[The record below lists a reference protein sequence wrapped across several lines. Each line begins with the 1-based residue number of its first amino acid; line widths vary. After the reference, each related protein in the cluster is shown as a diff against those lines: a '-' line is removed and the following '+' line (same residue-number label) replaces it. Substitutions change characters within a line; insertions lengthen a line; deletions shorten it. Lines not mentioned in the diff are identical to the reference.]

1 MFLLFLRIV
10 FMVVLAGI
18 AGFLAYRFEAGTI
31 KTTLSFVGILFL
43 GCFAIGVDVI
53 FKQKKIALISAVFI
67 GLLVGL
73 LLGFFVMLAVTPFL
87 VLLLSVPPEVLT
99 GGHEVYVATNLLVHT
114 TACYLCVSFL
124 LQTRG
129 DFRFII
135 PYVEFSKEMKG
146 TRPLLLDTSVIIDGR
161 IADLTE
167 TRLFDNPLI
176 VPGFVLHELQLVAD
190 SADKLKRNRGRR
202 GLDVLNKLR
211 ASANVDLQTS
221 EVELPEFQTVRG
233 VDQRLVLLAKHMDA
247 KIVTND
253 FNLNKLAKV
262 QGIDVLNLN
271 DIANALK
278 PVVLPGEP
286 MIVRITKAGDQP
298 GQGVGYLDDGTMVVA
313 EQGRAYIGQEMRLIV
328 TSVLQ
333 TSAGRMIFGRV
344 ESTVSPPAAAS
355 GSTGTSRE

>member
-1 MFLLFLRIV
+1 MMLLWLLRAAFLL
-10 FMVVLAGI
+10 VLAGI
-18 AGFLAYRFEAGTI
+18 SGFLAYQYHLTPLEATWG
-31 KTTLSFVGILFL
+31 FVGIM
-43 GCFAIGVDVI
+43 FAGVAAIATDVL
-53 FKQKKIALISAVFI
+53 FKQKKIALISAIFI

-73 LLGFFVMLAVTPFL
+73 VLSNFIMFAVVPFL
-87 VLLLSVPPEVLT
+87 SLLLSMTPERLT
-99 GGHEVYVATNLLVHT
+99 AGHPAYVATTLAIHST
-114 TACYLCVSFL
+114 MCYLCVSFL

-135 PYVEFSKEMKG
+135 PYVEFSKETKG
-146 TRPLLLDTSVIIDGR
+146 TRPLLLDTSVVIDGR

-167 TRLFDNPLI
+167 TRLFDNALI
-176 VPGFVLHELQLVAD
+176 VPGFVLQELQLVAD

-211 ASANVDLQTS
+211 ASPSIDLQTS
-221 EVELPEFQTVRG
+221 EVELPEFQSVRG
-233 VDQRLVLLAKHMDA
+233 VDQRLVLLAKHLDA

-262 QGIDVLNLN
+262 QGVEVVNLN

-286 MIVRITKAGDQP
+286 MTVRLTKPGDQP

-313 EQGRAYIGQEMRLIV
+313 EQGRGYIGQEVRLVV

-333 TSAGRMIFGRV
+333 TSAGRMIFGKLDGVPPSGRSAQ
-344 ESTVSPPAAAS
+344 ESA
-355 GSTGTSRE
+355 